1 MSTLLRQLAVLNPST
16 PEPACLGFRAEQ
28 AQSKAEAAPEERQ
41 SEALPACY
49 SLCVGAGSTADNFT
63 LRARERASVCV
74 CVCAHE
80 CGGQRVFTEEL
91 STSFE
96 TRPSKSGL
104 GVVEHYFR
112 YVKLCYI
119 CLCCE
124 LFT

>member
-1 MSTLLRQLAVLNPST
+1 MKLNQPATVCVWGLAPLQT
-16 PEPACLGFRAEQ
+16 T
-28 AQSKAEAAPEERQ
+28 
-41 SEALPACY
+41 
-49 SLCVGAGSTADNFT
+49 SLCV
-63 LRARERASVCV
+63 LESVRVYV

-91 STSFE
+91 SISLE

-119 CLCCE
+119 YLCCE